1 MEAATLESKE
11 SPILYHKVFSKD
23 QSSTRDGGGG
33 RGGGGAGERAQP
45 SGALAVLPE
54 VLSVRLRAHL
64 GSSASCNSSS
74 RGSNALPGLMNNSIH
89 MTYIDI
95 YT

>member
-1 MEAATLESKE
+1 
-11 SPILYHKVFSKD
+11 
-23 QSSTRDGGGG
+23 
-33 RGGGGAGERAQP
+33 
-45 SGALAVLPE
+45 
-54 VLSVRLRAHL
+54 VRLRAHP